1 MVDGKNK
8 MMAKIDVLVETVAE
22 LTHENNS
29 IKKILY
35 VKQTEWVN
43 VESKSSSKEK
53 IQKPEVQRKSILMEI
68 QY

>member
-1 MVDGKNK
+1 